1 MLLGSLASHKGTL
14 HGSTV
19 AFFSAA
25 AITTLAWLYIIAKT
39 VIAVR
44 GWLLF

>member
-1 MLLGSLASHKGTL
+1 MVLP
-14 HGSTV
+14 V

-25 AITTLAWLYIIAKT
+25 AIATLAWLYIIAKT
-39 VIAVR
+39 VIAVG